1 MVWSIGIMVWTSVM
15 HWRDCNTT
23 AVFGTRNLH
32 ECDQNCAVWLVGC
45 FFLAGFVYRIYYIC
59 CPSLVYKNLHELA
72 SNVWCKKLVQVSGI
86 RFWYQVLEHMSPLLT
101 QSCWKEC
108 NGLLC
113 WQVLHG
119 EQYTELYRPLAARDT
134 LISTGYIAD
143 ILDKGSG
150 AVIIT
155 NSMIFTWP
163 FHLCIV

>member
-1 MVWSIGIMVWTSVM
+1 MNVTKIVQFDWSVVFFGRLCLSYLLCLLSKFSV
-15 HWRDCNTT
+15 
-23 AVFGTRNLH
+23 
-32 ECDQNCAVWLVGC
+32 Q
-45 FFLAGFVYRIYYIC
+45 
-59 CPSLVYKNLHELA
+59 ELA
-72 SNVWCKKLVQVSGI
+72 WTCIKCKKLVQVSGI

-163 FHLCIV
+163 FHLCIVKYVLQHQWLGGWNIRFEVCI